1 MLWYC
6 ENNSCYYCINIYSL
20 YFLFEWKKNVDFRRL
35 NCRIQFYFFQR
46 NVFYIII
53 LYIFKLNR
61 EYYLFALKIMKIK
74 WFFSFFLFILH
85 IFVALYLK
93 YRLMKQDFIIT
104 YILFLLHIVT
114 EYKLNAYRVNKEQWK
129 HIINVHTKVFL
140 YSKYNWRF

>member
-1 MLWYC
+1 MLWYY
-6 ENNSCYYCINIYSL
+6 ENNTCYYCINIYSL
-20 YFLFEWKKNVDFRRL
+20 YFLFEWKKECRL
-35 NCRIQFYFFQR
+35 DIWTAEYNSTFFSAMF
-46 NVFYIII
+46 FYIII

-61 EYYLFALKIMKIK
+61 EYYLFVLKIMKIK